1 MEQAYNDSGYVSLPI
16 ENVPQEAHTNHMFV
30 SYVFYKEKLIDG
42 DNFIYEARVRNS
54 KQENAV
60 PCSDIIMYIHSDTAM
75 HGFAMN
81 ETDMHISNSSV
92 EKIQLREM
100 STT

>member
-1 MEQAYNDSGYVSLPI
+1 MTIISTSVSYTHLD
-16 ENVPQEAHTNHMFV
+16 VYKRQNHMFV

-75 HGFAMN
+75 HGFA
-81 ETDMHISNSSV
+81 TVSYTHLYPL
-92 EKIQLREM
+92 KI
-100 STT
+100 